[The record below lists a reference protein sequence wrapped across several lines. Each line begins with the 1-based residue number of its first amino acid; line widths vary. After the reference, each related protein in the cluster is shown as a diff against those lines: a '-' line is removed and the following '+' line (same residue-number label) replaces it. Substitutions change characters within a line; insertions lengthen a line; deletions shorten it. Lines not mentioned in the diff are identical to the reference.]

1 MSLRPR
7 GKHKPPVAVEIR
19 TSLNVLKDSTHLL
32 PYKSA
37 VSAVLA
43 VWDFA
48 DRVPAFDEQLAWRAL
63 HIMITIFDAGGG
75 GAGPVSAAVL
85 NAIVTFEDLLR
96 EISAAMEEELEPRW
110 LRVLHMQKR
119 ESRLPPLVARLDV
132 ISEAFGS
139 AATVEEQPV
148 PATPDQSSVLSI
160 PGVFGGTGG
169 PGGAGGGKGG
179 VGGAGGSGHGPTFQA
194 GNNITINN
202 YLPEHKGLEQS
213 NIRRNTDMCDIYAK
227 LRSLDNQVR
236 FLRTVVLFGLSPV
249 SRGYIPQRM
258 CGCTIAH
265 AL

>member
-7 GKHKPPVAVEIR
+7 GRHKPPVADEIR
-19 TSLNVLKDSTHLL
+19 TSLGVLKESTYLL

-37 VSAVLA
+37 VGAVLA

-63 HIMITIFDAGGG
+63 HILITIFDAGGG

-85 NAIVTFEDLLR
+85 NAIVTFEGLLR

-110 LRVLHMQKR
+110 LRVLHMQKH

-132 ISEAFGS
+132 ISEAFETWS
-139 AATVEEQPV
+139 AAGVEEQPV
-148 PATPDQSSVLSI
+148 PAAPDQSSVTSI

-169 PGGAGGGKGG
+169 PGGAGGGE
-179 VGGAGGSGHGPTFQA
+179 GGAGGLGQGPSLY
-194 GNNITINN
+194 GNITINN
-202 YLPEHKGLEQS
+202 CLPEHKRLEQS
-213 NIRRNTDMCDIYAK
+213 NIRLVTDVRDLYAEVRV
-227 LRSLDNQVR
+227 LHTEVRSLNNQMR
-236 FLRTVVLFGLSPV
+236 FRTVVLFAVSPV
-249 SRGYIPQRM
+249 SRGYLS
-258 CGCTIAH
+258 GCAG

>member
-1 MSLRPR
+1 
-7 GKHKPPVAVEIR
+7 VADEIR

-48 DRVPAFDEQLAWRAL
+48 DRVPTFDEQLAWRAL
-63 HIMITIFDAGGG
+63 HILITIFDAGGG

-132 ISEAFGS
+132 ICEAFGS
-139 AATVEEQPV
+139 AAGLEEQPV
-148 PATPDQSSVLSI
+148 SATPDQSSVL
-160 PGVFGGTGG
+160 PRVFGGTGG
-169 PGGAGGGKGG
+169 LGGAGGGEGG
-179 VGGAGGSGHGPTFQA
+179 VGGDGGPGYGPSFHAG
-194 GNNITINN
+194 NITINN
-202 YLPEHKGLEQS
+202 CQPEHERLEQS
-213 NIRRNTDMCDIYAK
+213 NIRLDTDVRDLYAEVRV
-227 LRSLDNQVR
+227 LHTEVRSLDNQVR
-236 FLRTVVLFGLSPV
+236 FLQTVVLFGLSPV
-249 SRGYIPQRM
+249 SRGYLS
-258 CGCTIAH
+258 GCAG